1 MLSGDGGAAAAGHAR
16 DRRWPTVK
24 GGVAVKGKSTLQ
36 ALGVVLVTSTTAMAG
51 PSTLELS
58 PQTGTWNFDTDTA
71 AKLPTGW
78 SIRQTRP
85 TKRLATWQVT
95 TDSTAPSKPNVL
107 ALTSTE
113 NYNGTS
119 YGDCDDGVDRTP
131 TRIEELTA
139 RLEDLKCGCPDRRRR
154 GRTSRR
160 RGESPWRRR
169 ATYRA
174 SLLGR
179 RGVPRLIGRDSF
191 WRSSGSAKCSTWTH
205 GSGPS

>member
-1 MLSGDGGAAAAGHAR
+1 M
-16 DRRWPTVK
+16 
-24 GGVAVKGKSTLQ
+24 KGKSTLQ

-51 PSTLELS
+51 PITLELS
-58 PQTGTWNFDTDTA
+58 PQKGTWNFDTDTA

-139 RLEDLKCGCPDRRRR
+139 RLEDLKVVAPIDGVEAEQAAEEENLR
-154 GRTSRR
+154 GDEEPHTELRCWA
-160 RGESPWRRR
+160 GAES
-169 ATYRA
+169 
-174 SLLGR
+174 LG
-179 RGVPRLIGRDSF
+179 S
-191 WRSSGSAKCSTWTH
+191 
-205 GSGPS
+205 